1 MARRRVH
8 LTFPEKLVQEPII
21 HNLGRQFDVITNIR
35 RANVEESFG
44 WVILELDGPEP
55 ALAEALRYLADR
67 GVKVDPI
74 DGDVVEG

>member
-1 MARRRVH
+1 MKRRLH
-8 LTFPEKLVQEPII
+8 LTFPETIVQEPII
-21 HNLGRQFDVITNIR
+21 HELGRRFDVVTNIR

-44 WVILELDGPEP
+44 WVILELDGTEQ
-55 ALAEALRYLADR
+55 ALGKALEYLHDR